1 MKRLGSD
8 KVNLKNAFVAFNK
21 LIYDEELTE
30 TDFELEWGKIKSYFE
45 TDHSDSSS
53 NRMRYLNS
61 LYENRHKW
69 SRSCCPVVFD
79 AGLTTSQRAE
89 SFNALVKKHLCKK
102 TTLDQLMKEL
112 LENVE
117 NREMETERDDNVR
130 AKISGNRA
138 DTGFRVVTW
147 LAKRL
152 TRYAFKIAYEQ
163 FVASGKCEVLSPND
177 DSLPS
182 IVCYDGK
189 ETPDAEVAA
198 DGRVFTVCPV
208 VTFSP
213 SRKGR
218 IQKLCLTRWSSLGG
232 ERMCR

>member
-1 MKRLGSD
+1 MAGAPTVIMTDQDHAIVKSIETMLPATTHKLCSWHMNQNLMKRLGSD
-8 KVNLKNAFVAFNK
+8 KVNLKNAFVTFNK

-45 TDHSDSSS
+45 TDRSDSSS

-163 FVASGKCEVLSPND
+163 FVASEKCRRQTM
-177 DSLPS
+177 
-182 IVCYDGK
+182 I
-189 ETPDAEVAA
+189 
-198 DGRVFTVCPV
+198 
-208 VTFSP
+208 
-213 SRKGR
+213 
-218 IQKLCLTRWSSLGG
+218 LCRA
-232 ERMCR
+232 